1 MSTSALQILR
11 TTALESLG
19 DRPPHRFRYPALDHL
34 GDLSPDF
41 SAALSGVVACV
52 RELLKRTGLP
62 DDLTENPYYSSFLL
76 GEIPEEDE
84 PMGGT
89 ALATFRNIW
98 NRFPFRPNTD
108 TARKNIDRVT
118 EHVITA
124 VKAKEGEFSEE
135 DLIRRNIQRTVTFLI
150 DYGIR
155 GVNNYPLNRCDL
167 LNQEAK
173 GKKGKFF
180 SMETLRSAVITVQDE
195 VKGGDTTEEDAIIRL
210 LSTVGILDDD
220 EAYDASHFEEEKR
233 ELERQLSEYLT
244 KAWTLYDRIQKI
256 VNDVIDEKLAQNG
269 GEKNGVEPLETS
281 SLLRQLDLFH
291 LLEVVFTKRV
301 SGIEEYTNQEFSESD
316 FHEAQGV
323 AALFY
328 DFAET
333 AENPSFKN
341 SGALTKSLERKFR
354 NGMFHQGLHR
364 RKGTLYTYEE
374 GSFVAKAGKKSPIL
388 SKLQSIPSFGHM
400 SEDQRLV
407 SIAYFRKKGRTSSVI
422 RRLARS
428 PEMSVHQ
435 IPDMI
440 AGRIVLWGFNLAEI
454 VDPQDTRTQDY
465 LRAVARMAGSSLD
478 LQYNPAKDN
487 MKEELTIG
495 EFCVE
500 NKLGEPYPSYRVYG
514 CLKAHPE
521 DKVGIRCEIQIIPR
535 DVHEMVEANN
545 SPLDHDNYDIERHL
559 RTFLTL
565 YPASLFKN
573 QRAIVREK
581 LQKMLIKK
589 KEAFIALHKSAH
601 AEL

>member
-19 DRPPHRFRYPALDHL
+19 DRPPHRFRYPDLDHP

-52 RELLKRTGLP
+52 RELLKRTRLP
-62 DDLTENPYYSSFLL
+62 DDLAENPYYSSFLL
-76 GEIPEEDE
+76 GEIPEEGE
-84 PMGGT
+84 PVEGT
-89 ALATFRNIW
+89 PLATFRNIW
-98 NRFPFRPNTD
+98 NRLPFRPNTD
-108 TARKNIDRVT
+108 TAYQNIDRVT
-118 EHVITA
+118 EQVITEM
-124 VKAKEGEFSEE
+124 KAKGGEFSEE
-135 DLIRRNIQRTVTFLI
+135 ALVRRNIQRVIMLLI
-150 DYGIR
+150 DDGSR
-155 GVNNYPLNRCDL
+155 GVNNYPLNRRDIL
-167 LNQEAK
+167 DQESEE
-173 GKKGKFF
+173 KKGKSF
-180 SMETLRSAVITVQDE
+180 SMEALRQSVITVQNE
-195 VKGGDTTEEDAIIRL
+195 VDGGITSEEDAVIRL
-210 LSTVGILDDD
+210 LSIVGVLD
-220 EAYDASHFEEEKR
+220 YEEDYNNANIEQER
-233 ELERQLSEYLT
+233 RDLERRLDEHLT
-244 KAWTLYDRIQKI
+244 KAWTLYDRIQKV
-256 VNDVIDEKLAQNG
+256 VNDVIDEKLAQSG

-521 DKVGIRCEIQIIPR
+521 DKG
-535 DVHEMVEANN
+535 
-545 SPLDHDNYDIERHL
+545 
-559 RTFLTL
+559 
-565 YPASLFKN
+565 
-573 QRAIVREK
+573 
-581 LQKMLIKK
+581 
-589 KEAFIALHKSAH
+589 
-601 AEL
+601 